1 MINKTKT
8 KILTLSV
15 ASIVGLAAITV
26 LASNANS
33 ALDFQGEVKQ
43 NAHLELNELKLIEN
57 PTKPGVTSKTD
68 VTWKMDDNELVA
80 TKEVKGTT
88 NRVEGQWTLSIWGQ
102 ENSITESESF
112 ILWGKNNT
120 LNAKTSIIGASN
132 NIKGEEGEGDAVLGS
147 SDVTFTWSNNI
158 VQSANGTNIKGS
170 GNIVLSTNQ
179 VNITTNN
186 TMAIGN
192 KAIVSGQGS
201 FVFNGT
207 TESLKSTEEFTT
219 LISGNNGMIINTNKR
234 NTPNVGLTVNWGIKV
249 GQTPNLD
256 KPWSLI
262 TQDNCLQLKSTEK
275 GAISLKCRGIE
286 RDVEEALKTP
296 KCWRNAANY
305 HYTDS
310 RWKGAENSDFCAQG
324 TFEGDKSFRSEEQRK
339 TPTGIWSYADR
350 GFTYDFTI
358 CFRDKDPLC
367 APKNLSKTW
376 RCKTPEGN
384 AVVCEANLQIKPMQC
399 GANQHLED
407 EGQTNG
413 TTPQGRKCLPNQKT
427 VPCDD
432 KGINKANGSF
442 TNENVSVTRD
452 ANNRTYTTPSK
463 CTLKCNEGFKLNEA
477 KTACMSS
484 TKQVSCDKTWT
495 LPSNATWKDATVTA
509 TRNSQKNSWD
519 TPKCDFECKTGYYYD
534 NNDGEPKCLKIP
546 FSCEPWDNV
555 TNATLVST
563 QEGIV
568 GRDNKRN
575 TLIWNWENPT
585 TTCQYKCKT
594 GYNLVVENWVKSC
607 KEPKN
612 GVCSSFK
619 NTCSIGS
626 VTEGT
631 QKETDTHYTWE
642 CKWRYWGTPK
652 QCTLSKS
659 PQCTGNIPANASIS
673 QEQKTWFKG
682 NKSITLVTSI
692 DSNKKCQAVCN
703 TGYKPNSEKTA
714 CTRIVPP
721 ACGKIVGACLPGKS
735 SNIQTSGG
743 EATWKCLGDW
753 ESTLSTT
760 CRASCEVGKYREK
773 DSKNWR
779 HCVEKKLPSFQCK
792 SRCIPDSDPI
802 QKCDYRIISESDR
815 SSTQLQDITKKISNE
830 IKNEAYHCPRFDDD
844 FGKCSGLF
852 YMYRD
857 YRDWRSKD
865 KRFPSLWD
873 FTTTLSPNILESPFR
888 SSSVF
893 VDRFNPKTFAF
904 REGNKF
910 VMNNISLQM
919 EFTTKDINELANGGT
934 IYHTNGWYPG
944 YRISNVW
951 GDFYPVAACIYGAR
965 KQYNQDA
972 QKCLL
977 KDTKSCKSDNNC
989 YRYRKNPPVYF
1000 WANRQANGT
1009 LDKTCR
1015 LYTSESAKDLKGT
1028 PIVDDKFCS
1037 DNRISC
1043 SAADDECHKKLQDMP
1058 LYQCVDGEWRVVD
1071 DKECITN
1078 KLPYME
1084 KILPLV
1090 GEYRHLDDYDSN
1102 QLAEIEDRFITDLC
1116 NVRREDDNKRES
1128 CYYNMKV
1135 KRRSEDLPDVSDYP
1149 GHLEIMEAV
1158 KAMNNYYQG
1167 LSSRCKE

>member
-15 ASIVGLAAITV
+15 ASVVGLAAITV
-26 LASNANS
+26 LASNANN
-33 ALDFQGEVKQ
+33 ALDFQGGVKQ

-57 PTKPGVTSKTD
+57 PTKPGVTSQTD

-80 TKEVKGTT
+80 TKEAKGTT

-102 ENSITESESF
+102 SNSISESESF

-132 NIKGEEGEGDAVLGS
+132 SIKGEEGAGDTVLGS

-207 TESLKSTEEFTT
+207 TESLKSTQEFTT

-249 GQTPNLD
+249 GQITNLD
-256 KPWSLI
+256 QQWSLI

-324 TFEGDKSFRSEEQRK
+324 TFEGDKSFRSEKQRT
-339 TPTGIWSYADR
+339 TPTGIWSYADK

-413 TTPQGRKCLPNQKT
+413 TTAQGRKCLPNQKN
-427 VPCDD
+427 VSCDD

-495 LPSNATWKDATVTA
+495 LPSNATWKDAIVTA

-594 GYNLVVENWVKSC
+594 GYNLVVENWIKSC

-612 GVCSSFK
+612 GGCSSFK
-619 NTCSIGS
+619 YRCSIGS
-626 VTEGT
+626 VTQGT

-743 EATWKCLGDW
+743 EAT
-753 ESTLSTT
+753 
-760 CRASCEVGKYREK
+760 
-773 DSKNWR
+773 
-779 HCVEKKLPSFQCK
+779 
-792 SRCIPDSDPI
+792 
-802 QKCDYRIISESDR
+802 
-815 SSTQLQDITKKISNE
+815 
-830 IKNEAYHCPRFDDD
+830 
-844 FGKCSGLF
+844 
-852 YMYRD
+852 
-857 YRDWRSKD
+857 
-865 KRFPSLWD
+865 
-873 FTTTLSPNILESPFR
+873 
-888 SSSVF
+888 
-893 VDRFNPKTFAF
+893 
-904 REGNKF
+904 
-910 VMNNISLQM
+910 
-919 EFTTKDINELANGGT
+919 
-934 IYHTNGWYPG
+934 
-944 YRISNVW
+944 
-951 GDFYPVAACIYGAR
+951 
-965 KQYNQDA
+965 
-972 QKCLL
+972 
-977 KDTKSCKSDNNC
+977 
-989 YRYRKNPPVYF
+989 
-1000 WANRQANGT
+1000 
-1009 LDKTCR
+1009 
-1015 LYTSESAKDLKGT
+1015 
-1028 PIVDDKFCS
+1028 
-1037 DNRISC
+1037 
-1043 SAADDECHKKLQDMP
+1043 
-1058 LYQCVDGEWRVVD
+1058 
-1071 DKECITN
+1071 
-1078 KLPYME
+1078 
-1084 KILPLV
+1084 
-1090 GEYRHLDDYDSN
+1090 
-1102 QLAEIEDRFITDLC
+1102 
-1116 NVRREDDNKRES
+1116 
-1128 CYYNMKV
+1128 
-1135 KRRSEDLPDVSDYP
+1135 
-1149 GHLEIMEAV
+1149 
-1158 KAMNNYYQG
+1158 
-1167 LSSRCKE
+1167 

>member
-132 NIKGEEGEGDAVLGS
+132 SIKGEEGEGDTVLGS

-207 TESLKSTEEFTT
+207 TESLDSTQEFTT

-234 NTPNVGLTVNWGIKV
+234 NTQNVGVTVNWGIKV

-296 KCWRNAANY
+296 KCWRNADKY

-310 RWKGAENSDFCAQG
+310 RWKGAENTDFCAQG
-324 TFEGDKSFRSEEQRK
+324 NFEGDKSFRSEEQRK

-376 RCKTPEGN
+376 RCKTDQGN
-384 AVVCEANLQIKPMQC
+384 AVVCEANLQIKKMEC
-399 GANQHLED
+399 AANQHLED

-413 TTPQGRKCLPNQKT
+413 PTPQGRKCLPNQKT

-452 ANNRTYTTPSK
+452 ANNRTYTAPSK
-463 CTLKCNEGFKLNEA
+463 CTLKCNEGFKLNET
-477 KTACMSS
+477 KIACMSS

-659 PQCTGNIPANASIS
+659 PQCTGKIPANASIS

-692 DSNKKCQAVCN
+692 DPNQKCQAVCN
-703 TGYKPNSEKTA
+703 
-714 CTRIVPP
+714 
-721 ACGKIVGACLPGKS
+721 
-735 SNIQTSGG
+735 SGF
-743 EATWKCLGDW
+743 ELK
-753 ESTLSTT
+753 
-760 CRASCEVGKYREK
+760 V
-773 DSKNWR
+773 NWNDR
-779 HCVEKKLPSFQCK
+779 YCAEKKTKTYQCTGDVPK
-792 SRCIPDSDPI
+792 F
-802 QKCDYRIISESDR
+802 
-815 SSTQLQDITKKISNE
+815 SSLILN
-830 IKNEAYHCPRFDDD
+830 DD
-844 FGKCSGLF
+844 
-852 YMYRD
+852 
-857 YRDWRSKD
+857 
-865 KRFPSLWD
+865 
-873 FTTTLSPNILESPFR
+873 
-888 SSSVF
+888 
-893 VDRFNPKTFAF
+893 
-904 REGNKF
+904 
-910 VMNNISLQM
+910 
-919 EFTTKDINELANGGT
+919 
-934 IYHTNGWYPG
+934 
-944 YRISNVW
+944 
-951 GDFYPVAACIYGAR
+951 
-965 KQYNQDA
+965 
-972 QKCLL
+972 
-977 KDTKSCKSDNNC
+977 
-989 YRYRKNPPVYF
+989 
-1000 WANRQANGT
+1000 
-1009 LDKTCR
+1009 
-1015 LYTSESAKDLKGT
+1015 KDLKWDTRISLVERGWNT
-1028 PIVDDKFCS
+1028 ASKCEYQCNIWYFKVWNRCEKTCYATMARDGVSEKHYRNYKPFEYYVPHSFIAWNGYNPYALAAIKSDFFKILDLGNFPTENIGSSLYYKVPNRLKYANATKFTSLNRDSNENTALFIKDTTCSTEGCDYLYVRPRDDVIEKGVTDLSSLYSEGHYTYVSVEEAKNGFFTSPWWNHRDRSGNLWSALCFFDQSVSSGGSCTSSVGYTWWPHALHAPYYCS
-1037 DNRISC
+1037 DVYPKEEYGKCWGTVAHDGETPC
-1043 SAADDECHKKLQDMP
+1043 SAMTTKKKCDENKKRGNSMFYCQ
-1058 LYQCVDGEWRVVD
+1058 WK
-1071 DKECITN
+1071 DK
-1078 KLPYME
+1078 
-1084 KILPLV
+1084 
-1090 GEYRHLDDYDSN
+1090 
-1102 QLAEIEDRFITDLC
+1102 
-1116 NVRREDDNKRES
+1116 
-1128 CYYNMKV
+1128 
-1135 KRRSEDLPDVSDYP
+1135 
-1149 GHLEIMEAV
+1149 
-1158 KAMNNYYQG
+1158 
-1167 LSSRCKE
+1167 

>member
-26 LASNANS
+26 LASNATNNV
-33 ALDFQGEVKQ
+33 LDFQGEVKQ

-57 PTKPGVTSKTD
+57 PTKPGVTSQTD

-80 TKEVKGTT
+80 TKEAKGTT
-88 NRVEGQWTLSIWGQ
+88 NTVKGQWTLSIWGQ
-102 ENSITESESF
+102 SNSISESESF
-112 ILWGKNNT
+112 ILWGKSNT

-132 NIKGEEGEGDAVLGS
+132 NIKGEEGEGDTVLGS

-207 TESLKSTEEFTT
+207 TESLKATQEFTT

-249 GQTPNLD
+249 GQITNLD
-256 KPWSLI
+256 QQWSLI

-275 GAISLKCRGIE
+275 GAISLKCRDIE
-286 RDVEEALKTP
+286 SDGGQVLETP

-324 TFEGDKSFRSEEQRK
+324 TFEGDKSFRSEEQRT
-339 TPTGIWSYADR
+339 TPTGIWSYADK

-413 TTPQGRKCLPNQKT
+413 TTAQGRKCLPNQKT

-546 FSCEPWDNV
+546 FSCEPWDDV

-575 TLIWNWENPT
+575 TLIWTWEKPT

-659 PQCTGNIPANASIS
+659 PQCTGKIPANASIS

-692 DSNKKCQAVCN
+692 DPNQKCQAVCN
-703 TGYKPNSEKTA
+703 TGYNPNSEKTA
-714 CTRIVPP
+714 CTRVVPP
-721 ACGKIVGACLPGKS
+721 ACGTIVGACLPGKS

-773 DSKNWR
+773 DSKTWR

-792 SRCIPDSDPI
+792 SRCIPVRDPI

-815 SSTQLQDITKKISNE
+815 SSTQLQDITKKISNK
-830 IKNEAYHCPRFDDD
+830 IKNDAYHCPRFDDD

-865 KRFPSLWD
+865 ERFPSLWD
-873 FTTTLSPNILESPFR
+873 FTTTLSPSLLRSPFR

-893 VDRFNPKTFAF
+893 VGRFNPKTFAF
-904 REGNKF
+904 REGNNF
-910 VMNNISLQM
+910 VMNDISLKM
-919 EFTTKDINELANGGT
+919 EFTTNDTNRLAEGGT

-944 YRISNVW
+944 YEISNVW
-951 GDFYPVAACIYGAR
+951 TDFYPVAACIYGAR

-977 KDTKSCKSDNNC
+977 KDENSCKSDNNC

-1000 WANRQANGT
+1000 WADRQANGT

-1015 LYTSESAKDLKGT
+1015 LYTSESVKDLKGT

-1037 DNRISC
+1037 DNSISC
-1043 SAADDECHKKLQDMP
+1043 SAADSECHEELHNMP
-1058 LYQCVDGEWRVVD
+1058 LYQCVDSEWRIVD

-1090 GEYRHLDDYDSN
+1090 VEDGHLDDYDSN
-1102 QLAEIEDRFITDLC
+1102 QLAEIEDRFITRLC
-1116 NVRREDDNKRES
+1116 DERWEEYKRKS

-1135 KRRSEDLPDVSDYP
+1135 KRRSEDLPDVWSHPYYW
-1149 GHLEIMEAV
+1149 ETMEAV

-1167 LSSRCKE
+1167 LSSSCKK

>member
-26 LASNANS
+26 LASNANN
-33 ALDFQGEVKQ
+33 ALVNNPLEFQGEVKQ

-57 PTKPGVTSKTD
+57 PTKPGVTSQTD

-207 TESLKSTEEFTT
+207 TESLKSTQEFTT

-249 GQTPNLD
+249 GQITNLD

-275 GAISLKCRGIE
+275 GAISLKCRDIE
-286 RDVEEALKTP
+286 RNGGQVLETP

-324 TFEGDKSFRSEEQRK
+324 TFEGDKSFRSEEQRT
-339 TPTGIWSYADR
+339 TPTGIWSYADK

-413 TTPQGRKCLPNQKT
+413 TTAQGRKCLPNQKT

-612 GVCSSFK
+612 GGCASSK
-619 NTCSIGS
+619 YTCSIGS
-626 VTEGT
+626 VTQGT

-659 PQCTGNIPANASIS
+659 PQCTGKIPANASIS
-673 QEQKTWFKG
+673 QEQKTWFNG
-682 NKSITLVTSI
+682 NKTITLVKTI
-692 DSNKKCQAVCN
+692 DPNKKCQAVCN
-703 TGYKPNSEKTA
+703 PEFELKNSNCVKKEAQCKVWQYKDGNTCKDKTLKITLQNSTKSAPFPQEVCTLSEENVIHLNVWAQEKRLSA
-714 CTRIVPP
+714 CT
-721 ACGKIVGACLPGKS
+721 
-735 SNIQTSGG
+735 
-743 EATWKCLGDW
+743 TWSFIFTGDISW
-753 ESTLSTT
+753 YDFQWK
-760 CRASCEVGKYREK
+760 V
-773 DSKNWR
+773 
-779 HCVEKKLPSFQCK
+779 KKT
-792 SRCIPDSDPI
+792 D
-802 QKCDYRIISESDR
+802 
-815 SSTQLQDITKKISNE
+815 KISTRG
-830 IKNEAYHCPRFDDD
+830 IRFWMKWGPYEYATSADEY
-844 FGKCSGLF
+844 GLQIGLNLQGGQ
-852 YMYRD
+852 
-857 YRDWRSKD
+857 
-865 KRFPSLWD
+865 SLPD
-873 FTTTLSPNILESPFR
+873 FTTGEVVIENTNIPVGKSKYPGKDERFNETEIKRGEQKQDIETLESLRKKYKVIPNDISKIECRFVLNENAGFDVTKDKVELKEQLPYYHNSINAISLVAPLNSQNCEIHFNKFDKNQR
-888 SSSVF
+888 SSNLMLWIGS
-893 VDRFNPKTFAF
+893 
-904 REGNKF
+904 NKGEKCSKWPVTCHPTIGYIGPQF
-910 VMNNISLQM
+910 
-919 EFTTKDINELANGGT
+919 KDAERNTAPLFDVQI
-934 IYHTNGWYPG
+934 
-944 YRISNVW
+944 
-951 GDFYPVAACIYGAR
+951 
-965 KQYNQDA
+965 
-972 QKCLL
+972 
-977 KDTKSCKSDNNC
+977 
-989 YRYRKNPPVYF
+989 
-1000 WANRQANGT
+1000 
-1009 LDKTCR
+1009 R
-1015 LYTSESAKDLKGT
+1015 LYDMEWEVVKY
-1028 PIVDDKFCS
+1028 DK
-1037 DNRISC
+1037 
-1043 SAADDECHKKLQDMP
+1043 K
-1058 LYQCVDGEWRVVD
+1058 
-1071 DKECITN
+1071 
-1078 KLPYME
+1078 
-1084 KILPLV
+1084 
-1090 GEYRHLDDYDSN
+1090 
-1102 QLAEIEDRFITDLC
+1102 
-1116 NVRREDDNKRES
+1116 
-1128 CYYNMKV
+1128 
-1135 KRRSEDLPDVSDYP
+1135 
-1149 GHLEIMEAV
+1149 
-1158 KAMNNYYQG
+1158 
-1167 LSSRCKE
+1167 

>member
-15 ASIVGLAAITV
+15 VSVVGLAAITV
-26 LASNANS
+26 LASNANN
-33 ALDFQGEVKQ
+33 ALVNNPLEFQGEVKQ
-43 NAHLELNELKLIEN
+43 NTHLELKELKLIEN
-57 PTKPGVTSKTD
+57 PTKPGVTSQTD
-68 VTWKMDDNELVA
+68 VIWKMDDNELVA
-80 TKEVKGTT
+80 TKEAKGTT
-88 NRVEGQWTLSIWGQ
+88 NTVKGQWTLSIWGQ

-112 ILWGKNNT
+112 ILWGKSNT

-132 NIKGEEGEGDAVLGS
+132 SIKGEEGEGDTVLGS

-207 TESLKSTEEFTT
+207 TESLKSTQEFTT

-249 GQTPNLD
+249 GQITNLD

-275 GAISLKCRGIE
+275 GAISLKCRDIE
-286 RDVEEALKTP
+286 SDGGQVLKTP

-310 RWKGAENSDFCAQG
+310 EWIGTANSDFCAQG

-376 RCKTPEGN
+376 RCKTDQGN
-384 AVVCEANLQIKPMQC
+384 AVVCEANLQIKKMEC
-399 GANQHLED
+399 AANQHLED

-427 VPCDD
+427 VSCDD
-432 KGINKANGSF
+432 KGINEANGSF
-442 TNENVSVTRD
+442 TNEKVSVKRD
-452 ANNRTYTTPSK
+452 AKTRTYETPSK

-484 TKQVSCDKTWT
+484 TKQVSCDEISR

-642 CKWRYWGTPK
+642 CKWRYWGAPK

-659 PQCTGNIPANASIS
+659 PQCTGKIPANASIS

-682 NKSITLVTSI
+682 NKSITLVKTI
-692 DSNKKCQAVCN
+692 KPNQKCQAVCN
-703 TGYKPNSEKTA
+703 PGYELKNSNCVRKEAQCKVWQYKDGNTCKDKTLKITLKNTKISVPFPQEVCTQSEENFIHLNVWVQEKRLSA
-714 CTRIVPP
+714 CTTWSFIFTGDISSYDFQWKVKKTDKIGTRRITFWMNWGPYED
-721 ACGKIVGACLPGKS
+721 A
-735 SNIQTSGG
+735 TSVDVNGFWMGLNLQGG
-743 EATWKCLGDW
+743 QSWT
-753 ESTLSTT
+753 
-760 CRASCEVGKYREK
+760 
-773 DSKNWR
+773 
-779 HCVEKKLPSFQCK
+779 
-792 SRCIPDSDPI
+792 
-802 QKCDYRIISESDR
+802 
-815 SSTQLQDITKKISNE
+815 
-830 IKNEAYHCPRFDDD
+830 
-844 FGKCSGLF
+844 
-852 YMYRD
+852 
-857 YRDWRSKD
+857 
-865 KRFPSLWD
+865 D
-873 FTTTLSPNILESPFR
+873 FTTGEVVIENTNMPIPPTTAPKDE
-888 SSSVF
+888 
-893 VDRFNPKTFAF
+893 RFNIDLNEWWYRKPETETLEKI
-904 REGNKF
+904 REKYKK
-910 VMNNISLQM
+910 IPQ
-919 EFTTKDINELANGGT
+919 DINH
-934 IYHTNGWYPG
+934 I
-944 YRISNVW
+944 
-951 GDFYPVAACIYGAR
+951 
-965 KQYNQDA
+965 
-972 QKCLL
+972 KCRLTDH
-977 KDTKSCKSDNNC
+977 KDVGFDNNPWWTEIWDSDNSRSIKRDLMSSFHDGYLNKKLEKTLIRWSSLSFGS
-989 YRYRKNPPVYF
+989 YDWN
-1000 WANRQANGT
+1000 WANRRSVSYEDHE
-1009 LDKTCR
+1009 LWESDFYVWYVEVKDKEVILHRWPVICDPKIWYIGPK
-1015 LYTSESAKDLKGT
+1015 LGE
-1028 PIVDDKFCS
+1028 DKFHLNPNFDFS
-1037 DNRISC
+1037 IRLGTKEGTVTYD
-1043 SAADDECHKKLQDMP
+1043 KK
-1058 LYQCVDGEWRVVD
+1058 
-1071 DKECITN
+1071 
-1078 KLPYME
+1078 
-1084 KILPLV
+1084 
-1090 GEYRHLDDYDSN
+1090 
-1102 QLAEIEDRFITDLC
+1102 
-1116 NVRREDDNKRES
+1116 
-1128 CYYNMKV
+1128 
-1135 KRRSEDLPDVSDYP
+1135 
-1149 GHLEIMEAV
+1149 
-1158 KAMNNYYQG
+1158 
-1167 LSSRCKE
+1167 

>member
-15 ASIVGLAAITV
+15 ASVVGLAAITV
-26 LASNANS
+26 LASNANN
-33 ALDFQGEVKQ
+33 ALDFQGGVKQ

-80 TKEVKGTT
+80 TKEAKGTT

-102 ENSITESESF
+102 SNSISESESF

-132 NIKGEEGEGDAVLGS
+132 SIKGEEGEGDTVLGS

-186 TMAIGN
+186 TMVIGN

-207 TESLKSTEEFTT
+207 TESLKSTQEFTT

-296 KCWRNAANY
+296 KCWRNADKY

-324 TFEGDKSFRSEEQRK
+324 TFEGDKSFRSEEQRT
-339 TPTGIWSYADR
+339 TPTGIWSYADK

-376 RCKTPEGN
+376 RCKTDQGN

-413 TTPQGRKCLPNQKT
+413 TTTQGRKCLPNQKN

-519 TPKCDFECKTGYYYD
+519 TPKCDFECKGWYKKSGKSCVAAETPRCITPTTWNVNGIELIPGTDSGLTEVMTWVIVEHEISWKKCQYRCKKGYYFDQYD
-534 NNDGEPKCLKIP
+534 GGCLKSH
-546 FSCEPWDNV
+546 FSCTDGDDV
-555 TNATLVST
+555 TNATLVWS
-563 QEGIV
+563 GNNGLV
-568 GRDNKRN
+568 GVDNQTK
-575 TLIWNWENPT
+575 TLIWTWENPT
-585 TTCQYKCKT
+585 KTCQYKCKT
-594 GYNLVVENWVKSC
+594 GYERKKYSNAQRYYCAKTCPSWQHLYGNNCVSDTQSKSC
-607 KEPKN
+607 VRTWTLPSNATWKGATVTATRNSQKNSWDIPKCDFKCN
-612 GVCSSFK
+612 RWYNKSSDGK
-619 NTCSIGS
+619 SCVVAETPRCTGTIPNATLGS
-626 VTEGT
+626 GQDLWLTGT
-631 QKETDTHYTWE
+631 Q
-642 CKWRYWGTPK
+642 
-652 QCTLSKS
+652 Q
-659 PQCTGNIPANASIS
+659 
-673 QEQKTWFKG
+673 
-682 NKSITLVTSI
+682 ITLVKTI
-692 DSNKKCQAVCN
+692 DPNKKCQAVCN
-703 TGYKPNSEKTA
+703 TGYELKKEWHNIYCAKSNSD
-714 CTRIVPP
+714 
-721 ACGKIVGACLPGKS
+721 
-735 SNIQTSGG
+735 N
-743 EATWKCLGDW
+743 KCKNY
-753 ESTLSTT
+753 EYYNPTT
-760 CRASCEVGKYREK
+760 KKCE
-773 DSKNWR
+773 
-779 HCVEKKLPSFQCK
+779 
-792 SRCIPDSDPI
+792 SRCIGTYEVEDLRAD
-802 QKCDYRIISESDR
+802 CRY
-815 SSTQLQDITKKISNE
+815 
-830 IKNEAYHCPRFDDD
+830 
-844 FGKCSGLF
+844 
-852 YMYRD
+852 
-857 YRDWRSKD
+857 
-865 KRFPSLWD
+865 KR
-873 FTTTLSPNILESPFR
+873 
-888 SSSVF
+888 
-893 VDRFNPKTFAF
+893 
-904 REGNKF
+904 
-910 VMNNISLQM
+910 
-919 EFTTKDINELANGGT
+919 
-934 IYHTNGWYPG
+934 
-944 YRISNVW
+944 NVW
-951 GDFYPVAACIYGAR
+951 KCRRLWHAAIWIGGDDMWAARGERGPWQENVTEEFCETSYGSSHV
-965 KQYNQDA
+965 KIWYEFQSYGG
-972 QKCLL
+972 
-977 KDTKSCKSDNNC
+977 
-989 YRYRKNPPVYF
+989 
-1000 WANRQANGT
+1000 RQ
-1009 LDKTCR
+1009 C
-1015 LYTSESAKDLKGT
+1015 
-1028 PIVDDKFCS
+1028 
-1037 DNRISC
+1037 
-1043 SAADDECHKKLQDMP
+1043 
-1058 LYQCVDGEWRVVD
+1058 
-1071 DKECITN
+1071 
-1078 KLPYME
+1078 
-1084 KILPLV
+1084 
-1090 GEYRHLDDYDSN
+1090 
-1102 QLAEIEDRFITDLC
+1102 
-1116 NVRREDDNKRES
+1116 NKRECEKWSPLCEWDSRPYNKKCSDSFNESDPRYFAGTCERIDPS
-1128 CYYNMKV
+1128 CSWK
-1135 KRRSEDLPDVSDYP
+1135 SD
-1149 GHLEIMEAV
+1149 
-1158 KAMNNYYQG
+1158 
-1167 LSSRCKE
+1167 

>member
-26 LASNANS
+26 LASNANN
-33 ALDFQGEVKQ
+33 ALELQGEVKQ
-43 NAHLELNELKLIEN
+43 NAHLELKELKLIEN
-57 PTKPGVTSKTD
+57 PTKPGVTSQTD

-80 TKEVKGTT
+80 TKEAKGTT
-88 NRVEGQWTLSIWGQ
+88 NTVKGQWTLSIWGQ
-102 ENSITESESF
+102 SNSISESESF
-112 ILWGKNNT
+112 ILWGTKNA
-120 LNAKTSIIGASN
+120 LGAKTSIIGASN
-132 NIKGEEGEGDAVLGS
+132 RVKITEWEGNVVLSSSNWTVKGMGNIILS
-147 SDVTFTWSNNI
+147 SNPYSLNRVN
-158 VQSANGTNIKGS
+158 GS
-170 GNIVLSTNQ
+170 GNIALSVEWSRIIANGS
-179 VNITTNN
+179 
-186 TMAIGN
+186 MAIGKN
-192 KAIVSGQGS
+192 IQIENEWT
-201 FVFNGT
+201 FIFNAK
-207 TESLKSTEEFTT
+207 EASAPFKSKNDYTT
-219 LISGNNGMIINTNKR
+219 LIFANNGMIINTNKR
-234 NTPNVGLTVNWGIKV
+234 NTQNVGVTVNWGIKV

-296 KCWRNAANY
+296 KCWRNADKY

-324 TFEGDKSFRSEEQRK
+324 TFEGDKSFRSEEQRT

-399 GANQHLED
+399 AANQHLED

-413 TTPQGRKCLPNQKT
+413 PTPQGRKCLPNQKT

-452 ANNRTYTTPSK
+452 ANNRTYTAPSK
-463 CTLKCNEGFKLNEA
+463 CTLKCNEGFKLNET
-477 KTACMSS
+477 KIACMSS

-612 GVCSSFK
+612 GGCASSK
-619 NTCSIGS
+619 YTCSIGS
-626 VTEGT
+626 VTQGT

-659 PQCTGNIPANASIS
+659 PQCTGKIPANASIS
-673 QEQKTWFKG
+673 QEQKTWFNG
-682 NKSITLVTSI
+682 NKTITLVKTI
-692 DSNKKCQAVCN
+692 DPNKKCQAVCN
-703 TGYKPNSEKTA
+703 PEFELKNSNCVKKEAQCKVWQYKDGNTCKDKTLKITLQNSTKSAPFPQEVCTLSEENVIHLNVWAQEKRLSA
-714 CTRIVPP
+714 CT
-721 ACGKIVGACLPGKS
+721 
-735 SNIQTSGG
+735 
-743 EATWKCLGDW
+743 TWSFIFTGDISW
-753 ESTLSTT
+753 YDFQWK
-760 CRASCEVGKYREK
+760 V
-773 DSKNWR
+773 
-779 HCVEKKLPSFQCK
+779 KKT
-792 SRCIPDSDPI
+792 D
-802 QKCDYRIISESDR
+802 
-815 SSTQLQDITKKISNE
+815 KISTRG
-830 IKNEAYHCPRFDDD
+830 IRFWMKWGPYEYATSADEY
-844 FGKCSGLF
+844 GLQIGLNLQGGQ
-852 YMYRD
+852 
-857 YRDWRSKD
+857 
-865 KRFPSLWD
+865 SLPD
-873 FTTTLSPNILESPFR
+873 FTTGEVVIENTNIPITTTAPKDE
-888 SSSVF
+888 
-893 VDRFNPKTFAF
+893 RFNIDLNEWWYRKPETETLEKI
-904 REGNKF
+904 REKYKK
-910 VMNNISLQM
+910 IPQ
-919 EFTTKDINELANGGT
+919 DINHINCSL
-934 IYHTNGWYPG
+934 TNHKDVGFYNSPTWTKIFDSNNSRNIKEDLMRSFHDG
-944 YRISNVW
+944 YLNKKLEKTLIRWSSLHIGSYDWN
-951 GDFYPVAACIYGAR
+951 
-965 KQYNQDA
+965 
-972 QKCLL
+972 
-977 KDTKSCKSDNNC
+977 
-989 YRYRKNPPVYF
+989 
-1000 WANRQANGT
+1000 WANRRSLSYEDHELGESDFYVWYVEVK
-1009 LDKTCR
+1009 DKEVILHRWPVICDPKIWYIGPN
-1015 LYTSESAKDLKGT
+1015 LGG
-1028 PIVDDKFCS
+1028 DKFHLNPNFDFS
-1037 DNRISC
+1037 IRLGTKEGTVTYD
-1043 SAADDECHKKLQDMP
+1043 KK
-1058 LYQCVDGEWRVVD
+1058 
-1071 DKECITN
+1071 
-1078 KLPYME
+1078 
-1084 KILPLV
+1084 
-1090 GEYRHLDDYDSN
+1090 
-1102 QLAEIEDRFITDLC
+1102 
-1116 NVRREDDNKRES
+1116 
-1128 CYYNMKV
+1128 
-1135 KRRSEDLPDVSDYP
+1135 
-1149 GHLEIMEAV
+1149 
-1158 KAMNNYYQG
+1158 
-1167 LSSRCKE
+1167 

>member
-26 LASNANS
+26 LASNANN
-33 ALDFQGEVKQ
+33 ALVNNPLEFQGEVKQ

-57 PTKPGVTSKTD
+57 PTKPGVTSQTD

-207 TESLKSTEEFTT
+207 TESLKSTQEFTT

-249 GQTPNLD
+249 GQITNLD

-275 GAISLKCRGIE
+275 GAISLKCRDIE
-286 RDVEEALKTP
+286 RNGGQVLETP

-324 TFEGDKSFRSEEQRK
+324 TFEGDKSFRSEEQRT
-339 TPTGIWSYADR
+339 TPTGIWSYADK

-413 TTPQGRKCLPNQKT
+413 TTAQGRKCLPNQKT

-612 GVCSSFK
+612 GGCASSK
-619 NTCSIGS
+619 YTCSIGS
-626 VTEGT
+626 VTQGT

-659 PQCTGNIPANASIS
+659 PQCTGKIPANASIS
-673 QEQKTWFKG
+673 QEQKTWFNG
-682 NKSITLVTSI
+682 NKTITLVKTI
-692 DSNKKCQAVCN
+692 DPNKKCQAVCN
-703 TGYKPNSEKTA
+703 PEFELKNSNCVKKEAQCKVWQYKDGNTCKDKTLKITLQNSTKSAPFPQEVCTLSEENVIHLNVWAQEKRLSA
-714 CTRIVPP
+714 CT
-721 ACGKIVGACLPGKS
+721 
-735 SNIQTSGG
+735 
-743 EATWKCLGDW
+743 TWSFIFTGDISW
-753 ESTLSTT
+753 YDFQWK
-760 CRASCEVGKYREK
+760 V
-773 DSKNWR
+773 
-779 HCVEKKLPSFQCK
+779 KKT
-792 SRCIPDSDPI
+792 D
-802 QKCDYRIISESDR
+802 
-815 SSTQLQDITKKISNE
+815 KISTRG
-830 IKNEAYHCPRFDDD
+830 IRFWMKWGPYEYATSADEY
-844 FGKCSGLF
+844 GLQIGLNLQGGQ
-852 YMYRD
+852 
-857 YRDWRSKD
+857 
-865 KRFPSLWD
+865 SLPD
-873 FTTTLSPNILESPFR
+873 FTTGEVVIENTNIPVGKSKYPGKDERFNETEIKRGEQKQDIETLESLRKKYKVIPNDISKIECRFVLNENAGFDVTKDKVELKEQLPYYHNSINAISLVAPLNSQNCEIHFNKFDKNQR
-888 SSSVF
+888 SSNLMLWIGS
-893 VDRFNPKTFAF
+893 
-904 REGNKF
+904 NKGEKCSKWP
-910 VMNNISLQM
+910 V
-919 EFTTKDINELANGGT
+919 TCHPT
-934 IYHTNGWYPG
+934 IG
-944 YRISNVW
+944 YI
-951 GDFYPVAACIYGAR
+951 GPQFKGAER
-965 KQYNQDA
+965 NTAPLFDVQI
-972 QKCLL
+972 
-977 KDTKSCKSDNNC
+977 
-989 YRYRKNPPVYF
+989 
-1000 WANRQANGT
+1000 
-1009 LDKTCR
+1009 R
-1015 LYTSESAKDLKGT
+1015 LYDMEWEVVKY
-1028 PIVDDKFCS
+1028 DK
-1037 DNRISC
+1037 
-1043 SAADDECHKKLQDMP
+1043 K
-1058 LYQCVDGEWRVVD
+1058 
-1071 DKECITN
+1071 
-1078 KLPYME
+1078 
-1084 KILPLV
+1084 
-1090 GEYRHLDDYDSN
+1090 
-1102 QLAEIEDRFITDLC
+1102 
-1116 NVRREDDNKRES
+1116 
-1128 CYYNMKV
+1128 
-1135 KRRSEDLPDVSDYP
+1135 
-1149 GHLEIMEAV
+1149 
-1158 KAMNNYYQG
+1158 
-1167 LSSRCKE
+1167 

>member
-26 LASNANS
+26 LASNANN

-57 PTKPGVTSKTD
+57 PTKPGVTSQTD

-207 TESLKSTEEFTT
+207 TESLKSTQEFTT

-249 GQTPNLD
+249 GQITNLD
-256 KPWSLI
+256 QQWSLI

-324 TFEGDKSFRSEEQRK
+324 TFEGDKSFRSEEQRT
-339 TPTGIWSYADR
+339 TPTGIWSYADK

-413 TTPQGRKCLPNQKT
+413 TTAQGRKCLPNQKT

-612 GVCSSFK
+612 GGCASSK
-619 NTCSIGS
+619 YTCSIGS
-626 VTEGT
+626 VTQGT

-659 PQCTGNIPANASIS
+659 PQCTGKIPANASIS
-673 QEQKTWFKG
+673 QEQKTWFNG
-682 NKSITLVTSI
+682 NKTITLVKTI
-692 DSNKKCQAVCN
+692 DPNKKCQAVCN
-703 TGYKPNSEKTA
+703 PEFELKNSNCVKKEAQCKVWQYKDGNTCKDKTLKITLQNSTKSAPFPQEVCTLSEENVIHLNVWAQEKRLSA
-714 CTRIVPP
+714 CT
-721 ACGKIVGACLPGKS
+721 
-735 SNIQTSGG
+735 
-743 EATWKCLGDW
+743 TWSFIFTGDISW
-753 ESTLSTT
+753 YDFQWK
-760 CRASCEVGKYREK
+760 V
-773 DSKNWR
+773 
-779 HCVEKKLPSFQCK
+779 KKT
-792 SRCIPDSDPI
+792 D
-802 QKCDYRIISESDR
+802 
-815 SSTQLQDITKKISNE
+815 KISTRG
-830 IKNEAYHCPRFDDD
+830 IRFWMKWGPYEYATSADEY
-844 FGKCSGLF
+844 GLQIGLNLQGGQ
-852 YMYRD
+852 
-857 YRDWRSKD
+857 
-865 KRFPSLWD
+865 SLPD
-873 FTTTLSPNILESPFR
+873 FTTGEVVIENTNIPVGKSKYPGKDERFNETEIKRGEQKQDIETLESLRKKYKVIPNDISKIECRFVLNENAGFDVTKDKVELKEQLPYYHNSINAISLVAPLNSQNCEIHFNKFDKNQR
-888 SSSVF
+888 SSNLMLWIGS
-893 VDRFNPKTFAF
+893 
-904 REGNKF
+904 NKGEKCSKWP
-910 VMNNISLQM
+910 V
-919 EFTTKDINELANGGT
+919 TCHPT
-934 IYHTNGWYPG
+934 IG
-944 YRISNVW
+944 YI
-951 GDFYPVAACIYGAR
+951 GPQFKGAER
-965 KQYNQDA
+965 NTAPLFDVQI
-972 QKCLL
+972 
-977 KDTKSCKSDNNC
+977 
-989 YRYRKNPPVYF
+989 
-1000 WANRQANGT
+1000 
-1009 LDKTCR
+1009 R
-1015 LYTSESAKDLKGT
+1015 LYDMEWEVVKY
-1028 PIVDDKFCS
+1028 DK
-1037 DNRISC
+1037 
-1043 SAADDECHKKLQDMP
+1043 K
-1058 LYQCVDGEWRVVD
+1058 
-1071 DKECITN
+1071 
-1078 KLPYME
+1078 
-1084 KILPLV
+1084 
-1090 GEYRHLDDYDSN
+1090 
-1102 QLAEIEDRFITDLC
+1102 
-1116 NVRREDDNKRES
+1116 
-1128 CYYNMKV
+1128 
-1135 KRRSEDLPDVSDYP
+1135 
-1149 GHLEIMEAV
+1149 
-1158 KAMNNYYQG
+1158 
-1167 LSSRCKE
+1167 

>member
-57 PTKPGVTSKTD
+57 PTKPGVTSQTD

-80 TKEVKGTT
+80 TKEAKGTT
-88 NRVEGQWTLSIWGQ
+88 NTVKGQWTLSIWGQ
-102 ENSITESESF
+102 SNSISESESF
-112 ILWGKNNT
+112 ILWGTKNA
-120 LNAKTSIIGASN
+120 LGAKTSIIGASN
-132 NIKGEEGEGDAVLGS
+132 SIKGEEGEGDTVLGS

-186 TMAIGN
+186 TMVIGN

-207 TESLKSTEEFTT
+207 TESLNSTQEFTT

-249 GQTPNLD
+249 GQITNLD
-256 KPWSLI
+256 QQWSLI

-286 RDVEEALKTP
+286 SDGGQVLETP

-324 TFEGDKSFRSEEQRK
+324 TFEGDKSFRSEEQRT
-339 TPTGIWSYADR
+339 TPTGMWSYADK

-376 RCKTPEGN
+376 RCKTDQGN

-399 GANQHLED
+399 AANQHLED

-413 TTPQGRKCLPNQKT
+413 TTPQGRKCLPNQKN
-427 VPCDD
+427 VSCDN

-452 ANNRTYTTPSK
+452 ANNRTYTAPSK

-594 GYNLVVENWVKSC
+594 GYNLVVENWIKSC

-612 GVCSSFK
+612 GGCSSFK
-619 NTCSIGS
+619 YRCSIGS
-626 VTEGT
+626 VTQGT

-673 QEQKTWFKG
+673 QEQKTWFNG
-682 NKSITLVTSI
+682 NKTITLVKTI
-692 DSNKKCQAVCN
+692 NPNQKCQAVCN
-703 TGYKPNSEKTA
+703 PEFELKNSNCVRKEAQCKVWQYKDGNTCKDKTLKITLQNSTKSAPFPQEVCTLPDENFIHLNVWDQKKSLSA
-714 CTRIVPP
+714 CTIWSFIFT
-721 ACGKIVGACLPGKS
+721 GDIS
-735 SNIQTSGG
+735 WYDFQ
-743 EATWKCLGDW
+743 WKVKTD
-753 ESTLSTT
+753 
-760 CRASCEVGKYREK
+760 
-773 DSKNWR
+773 
-779 HCVEKKLPSFQCK
+779 
-792 SRCIPDSDPI
+792 
-802 QKCDYRIISESDR
+802 
-815 SSTQLQDITKKISNE
+815 KISTRRITFWMNWGPYE
-830 IKNEAYHCPRFDDD
+830 DATSADEY
-844 FGKCSGLF
+844 GL
-852 YMYRD
+852 RIGLNLQGGQS
-857 YRDWRSKD
+857 WT
-865 KRFPSLWD
+865 D
-873 FTTTLSPNILESPFR
+873 FTTGEVVIENTNIPITKTTPKDE
-888 SSSVF
+888 
-893 VDRFNPKTFAF
+893 RFNIDLNEWWYRKPETETLEKI
-904 REGNKF
+904 REKY
-910 VMNNISLQM
+910 IIPQ
-919 EFTTKDINELANGGT
+919 DINHIKCSL
-934 IYHTNGWYPG
+934 TNHKDVG
-944 YRISNVW
+944 
-951 GDFYPVAACIYGAR
+951 FYNSPTW
-965 KQYNQDA
+965 
-972 QKCLL
+972 
-977 KDTKSCKSDNNC
+977 TKI
-989 YRYRKNPPVYF
+989 F
-1000 WANRQANGT
+1000 
-1009 LDKTCR
+1009 
-1015 LYTSESAKDLKGT
+1015 
-1028 PIVDDKFCS
+1028 
-1037 DNRISC
+1037 
-1043 SAADDECHKKLQDMP
+1043 
-1058 LYQCVDGEWRVVD
+1058 
-1071 DKECITN
+1071 
-1078 KLPYME
+1078 
-1084 KILPLV
+1084 
-1090 GEYRHLDDYDSN
+1090 DSN
-1102 QLAEIEDRFITDLC
+1102 NSRDIKEELKRSFSNNYLNEKFEKTLIRWSSLYIWSYDR
-1116 NVRREDDNKRES
+1116 
-1128 CYYNMKV
+1128 YQG
-1135 KRRSEDLPDVSDYP
+1135 KRRSLSYEDHDWRESDFYVWYVEVKDEKVILHRWP
-1149 GHLEIMEAV
+1149 VTCDPKIWYIGPKLGEDKFHLNPNFDFSIRLGTKGGTV
-1158 KAMNNYYQG
+1158 TYDK
-1167 LSSRCKE
+1167 K

>member
-26 LASNANS
+26 LASNANN

-57 PTKPGVTSKTD
+57 PTKPGVTSQTD

-207 TESLKSTEEFTT
+207 TESLKSTQEFTT

-249 GQTPNLD
+249 GQITNLD
-256 KPWSLI
+256 QQWSLI

-324 TFEGDKSFRSEEQRK
+324 TFEGDKSFRSEEQRT
-339 TPTGIWSYADR
+339 TPTGIWSYADK

-413 TTPQGRKCLPNQKT
+413 TTAQGRKCLPNQKT

-642 CKWRYWGTPK
+642 C
-652 QCTLSKS
+652 TLSKS
-659 PQCTGNIPANASIS
+659 PQCTGKIPANASIS

-692 DSNKKCQAVCN
+692 DPNQKCQAVCN
-703 TGYKPNSEKTA
+703 
-714 CTRIVPP
+714 
-721 ACGKIVGACLPGKS
+721 
-735 SNIQTSGG
+735 SGF
-743 EATWKCLGDW
+743 ELK
-753 ESTLSTT
+753 
-760 CRASCEVGKYREK
+760 V
-773 DSKNWR
+773 NWNDR
-779 HCVEKKLPSFQCK
+779 YCAEKKTKTYQCTGDVPK
-792 SRCIPDSDPI
+792 F
-802 QKCDYRIISESDR
+802 
-815 SSTQLQDITKKISNE
+815 SSLILN
-830 IKNEAYHCPRFDDD
+830 DD
-844 FGKCSGLF
+844 
-852 YMYRD
+852 
-857 YRDWRSKD
+857 
-865 KRFPSLWD
+865 
-873 FTTTLSPNILESPFR
+873 
-888 SSSVF
+888 
-893 VDRFNPKTFAF
+893 
-904 REGNKF
+904 
-910 VMNNISLQM
+910 
-919 EFTTKDINELANGGT
+919 
-934 IYHTNGWYPG
+934 
-944 YRISNVW
+944 
-951 GDFYPVAACIYGAR
+951 
-965 KQYNQDA
+965 
-972 QKCLL
+972 
-977 KDTKSCKSDNNC
+977 
-989 YRYRKNPPVYF
+989 
-1000 WANRQANGT
+1000 
-1009 LDKTCR
+1009 
-1015 LYTSESAKDLKGT
+1015 KDLKWDTRISLVERGWNT
-1028 PIVDDKFCS
+1028 ASKCEYQCNIWYFKVWNRCEKTCYATMARDGVSEKHYRNYKPFEYYVPHSFIAWNGYNPYALAAIKSDFFKILDLGNFPTENIGSSLYYKVPNRLKYANATKFTSLNRDSNENTALFIKDTTCSTEGCDYLYVRPRDDVIEKGVTDLSSLYSEGHYTYVSVEEAKNGFFTSPWWNHRDRSGNLWSALCFFDQSVSSGGSCTSSVGYTWWPHALHAPYYCS
-1037 DNRISC
+1037 DVYPKEEYGKCWGTVAHDGETPC
-1043 SAADDECHKKLQDMP
+1043 SAMTTKKKCDENKKRGNSMFYCQ
-1058 LYQCVDGEWRVVD
+1058 WK
-1071 DKECITN
+1071 DK
-1078 KLPYME
+1078 
-1084 KILPLV
+1084 
-1090 GEYRHLDDYDSN
+1090 
-1102 QLAEIEDRFITDLC
+1102 
-1116 NVRREDDNKRES
+1116 
-1128 CYYNMKV
+1128 
-1135 KRRSEDLPDVSDYP
+1135 
-1149 GHLEIMEAV
+1149 
-1158 KAMNNYYQG
+1158 
-1167 LSSRCKE
+1167 

>member
-26 LASNANS
+26 LASNATNNV
-33 ALDFQGEVKQ
+33 LDFQGEVKQ

-57 PTKPGVTSKTD
+57 PTKPGVTSQTD

-80 TKEVKGTT
+80 TKEAKGTT
-88 NRVEGQWTLSIWGQ
+88 NTVKGQWTLSIWGQ
-102 ENSITESESF
+102 SNSITESESF
-112 ILWGKNNT
+112 ILWGTKNA
-120 LNAKTSIIGASN
+120 LGAKTSIIGASN
-132 NIKGEEGEGDAVLGS
+132 RVKITEWEENVVLSSSNWTVKG
-147 SDVTFTWSNNI
+147 T
-158 VQSANGTNIKGS
+158 
-170 GNIVLSTNQ
+170 GNIILSSNPYPLNR
-179 VNITTNN
+179 VNGSWNIALSVEWSRIKSNGS
-186 TMAIGN
+186 MAIGKN
-192 KAIVSGQGS
+192 IQIENEWT
-201 FVFNGT
+201 FVFNAKPGG
-207 TESLKSTEEFTT
+207 SAPFKSKNDYTT
-219 LISGNNGMIINTNKR
+219 LIFANNGMIINTNKR
-234 NTPNVGLTVNWGIKV
+234 NTQNVGVTVNWGIKV

-275 GAISLKCRGIE
+275 GAISLKCRGVE
-286 RDVEEALKTP
+286 TDRDQILQTP

-339 TPTGIWSYADR
+339 TPKGIWSYADR

-367 APKNLSKTW
+367 ASKNLSKTW
-376 RCKTPEGN
+376 RCKTQEGN
-384 AVVCEANLQIKPMQC
+384 AVVCKANLRIKPMQC

-413 TTPQGRKCLPNQKT
+413 TTAQGRKCLPNQKN

-607 KEPKN
+607 KKPEN
-612 GVCSSFK
+612 GVCISRK
-619 NTCSIGS
+619 YQCLRGS

-631 QKETDTHYTWE
+631 QKQTDTHYTWE

-673 QEQKTWFKG
+673 QEQKTWFNG
-682 NKSITLVTSI
+682 NKTITLVKTI
-692 DSNKKCQAVCN
+692 NPNQKCQAVCN
-703 TGYKPNSEKTA
+703 PEFELKNSNCVKKEAQCKVWQYKDGNMCKDKTL
-714 CTRIVPP
+714 
-721 ACGKIVGACLPGKS
+721 KITLKNNKISAPFPQEVC
-735 SNIQTSGG
+735 
-743 EATWKCLGDW
+743 
-753 ESTLSTT
+753 TLSDENFIHLNVW
-760 CRASCEVGKYREK
+760 AQ
-773 DSKNWR
+773 
-779 HCVEKKLPSFQCK
+779 EKKLSACTIWSF
-792 SRCIPDSDPI
+792 IFTGD
-802 QKCDYRIISESDR
+802 ISWYDFQWKVK
-815 SSTQLQDITKKISNE
+815 TDKISTRRITFWMNWGPYE
-830 IKNEAYHCPRFDDD
+830 DATSVDEY
-844 FGKCSGLF
+844 GL
-852 YMYRD
+852 RIGLNLQGGQS
-857 YRDWRSKD
+857 WT
-865 KRFPSLWD
+865 D
-873 FTTTLSPNILESPFR
+873 FTTGEVVIENTNIPVGKTKYSGKDERFNETEIKRGERKRDIETLESLRKKYKVIPNDISKIECR
-888 SSSVF
+888 
-893 VDRFNPKTFAF
+893 
-904 REGNKF
+904 F
-910 VMNNISLQM
+910 VMNENAGFDVTKDKVELKEQLPYYHNSINTISLVAPLNSQNCGIHFDKFDKNQRSSNLM
-919 EFTTKDINELANGGT
+919 LWIGSNKGEKCSKWPVTCHPTIGYIGPQFKDKEWN
-934 IYHTNGWYPG
+934 
-944 YRISNVW
+944 
-951 GDFYPVAACIYGAR
+951 
-965 KQYNQDA
+965 DA
-972 QKCLL
+972 SLFDVQI
-977 KDTKSCKSDNNC
+977 
-989 YRYRKNPPVYF
+989 
-1000 WANRQANGT
+1000 
-1009 LDKTCR
+1009 R
-1015 LYTSESAKDLKGT
+1015 LYDMEWEVVKY
-1028 PIVDDKFCS
+1028 DK
-1037 DNRISC
+1037 
-1043 SAADDECHKKLQDMP
+1043 K
-1058 LYQCVDGEWRVVD
+1058 
-1071 DKECITN
+1071 
-1078 KLPYME
+1078 
-1084 KILPLV
+1084 
-1090 GEYRHLDDYDSN
+1090 
-1102 QLAEIEDRFITDLC
+1102 
-1116 NVRREDDNKRES
+1116 
-1128 CYYNMKV
+1128 
-1135 KRRSEDLPDVSDYP
+1135 
-1149 GHLEIMEAV
+1149 
-1158 KAMNNYYQG
+1158 
-1167 LSSRCKE
+1167 

>member
-26 LASNANS
+26 LASNANN
-33 ALDFQGEVKQ
+33 ALVNNPLEFQGEVKQ
-43 NAHLELNELKLIEN
+43 NTHLELNELKLIEN
-57 PTKPGVTSKTD
+57 PTKPGVTSQTD

-80 TKEVKGTT
+80 TKEAKGTT
-88 NRVEGQWTLSIWGQ
+88 NTVKGQWTLSIWGQ

-112 ILWGKNNT
+112 ILWGKSNT

-132 NIKGEEGEGDAVLGS
+132 SIKGEEGEGDTVLGS

-207 TESLKSTEEFTT
+207 TESLKSTQEFTT

-296 KCWRNAANY
+296 KCWRNADKY

-324 TFEGDKSFRSEEQRK
+324 TFEGDKSFRSEEQRT

-413 TTPQGRKCLPNQKT
+413 TTAQGRKCLPNQKT

-563 QEGIV
+563 QEGIA

-612 GVCSSFK
+612 GGCASSK
-619 NTCSIGS
+619 YTCSIGS
-626 VTEGT
+626 VTQGT

-659 PQCTGNIPANASIS
+659 PQCTGKIPANASIS
-673 QEQKTWFKG
+673 QEQKTWFNG
-682 NKSITLVTSI
+682 NKTITLVKTI
-692 DSNKKCQAVCN
+692 DPNKKCQAVCN
-703 TGYKPNSEKTA
+703 PEFELKNSNCVKKEAQCKVWQYKDGNTCKDKTLKITLQNSTKSAPFPQEVCTLSEENVIHLNVWAQEKRLSA
-714 CTRIVPP
+714 CT
-721 ACGKIVGACLPGKS
+721 
-735 SNIQTSGG
+735 
-743 EATWKCLGDW
+743 TWSFIFTGDISW
-753 ESTLSTT
+753 YDFQWK
-760 CRASCEVGKYREK
+760 V
-773 DSKNWR
+773 
-779 HCVEKKLPSFQCK
+779 KKT
-792 SRCIPDSDPI
+792 D
-802 QKCDYRIISESDR
+802 
-815 SSTQLQDITKKISNE
+815 KISTRG
-830 IKNEAYHCPRFDDD
+830 IRFWMKWGPYEYATSADEY
-844 FGKCSGLF
+844 GLQIGLNLQGGQ
-852 YMYRD
+852 
-857 YRDWRSKD
+857 
-865 KRFPSLWD
+865 SLPD
-873 FTTTLSPNILESPFR
+873 FTTGEVVIENTNIPVGKSKYPGKDERFNETEIKRGEQKQDIETLESLRKKYKVIPNDISKIECRFVLNENAGFDVTKDKVELKEQLPYYHNSINAISLVAPLNSQNCEIHFNKFDKNQR
-888 SSSVF
+888 SSNLMLWIGS
-893 VDRFNPKTFAF
+893 
-904 REGNKF
+904 NKGEKCSKWP
-910 VMNNISLQM
+910 V
-919 EFTTKDINELANGGT
+919 TCHPT
-934 IYHTNGWYPG
+934 IG
-944 YRISNVW
+944 YI
-951 GDFYPVAACIYGAR
+951 GPQFKGAER
-965 KQYNQDA
+965 NTAPLFDVQI
-972 QKCLL
+972 
-977 KDTKSCKSDNNC
+977 
-989 YRYRKNPPVYF
+989 
-1000 WANRQANGT
+1000 
-1009 LDKTCR
+1009 R
-1015 LYTSESAKDLKGT
+1015 LYDMEWEVVKY
-1028 PIVDDKFCS
+1028 DK
-1037 DNRISC
+1037 
-1043 SAADDECHKKLQDMP
+1043 K
-1058 LYQCVDGEWRVVD
+1058 
-1071 DKECITN
+1071 
-1078 KLPYME
+1078 
-1084 KILPLV
+1084 
-1090 GEYRHLDDYDSN
+1090 
-1102 QLAEIEDRFITDLC
+1102 
-1116 NVRREDDNKRES
+1116 
-1128 CYYNMKV
+1128 
-1135 KRRSEDLPDVSDYP
+1135 
-1149 GHLEIMEAV
+1149 
-1158 KAMNNYYQG
+1158 
-1167 LSSRCKE
+1167 

>member
-15 ASIVGLAAITV
+15 ASVVGLAAITV
-26 LASNANS
+26 LASNANN
-33 ALDFQGEVKQ
+33 ALVNNPLEFQGEVKQ
-43 NAHLELNELKLIEN
+43 NTHLELNELKLIEN

-80 TKEVKGTT
+80 TKEAKGTT

-102 ENSITESESF
+102 SNSISESESF

-132 NIKGEEGEGDAVLGS
+132 SIKGEEGEGDTVLGS

-207 TESLKSTEEFTT
+207 TESLKSTQEFTT

-296 KCWRNAANY
+296 KCWRNADKY

-324 TFEGDKSFRSEEQRK
+324 TFEGDKSFRSEEQRT
-339 TPTGIWSYADR
+339 TPTGIWSYADK

-413 TTPQGRKCLPNQKT
+413 TTAQGRKCLPNQKT

-612 GVCSSFK
+612 GGCASSK
-619 NTCSIGS
+619 YTCSIGS
-626 VTEGT
+626 VTQGT

-659 PQCTGNIPANASIS
+659 PQCTGKIPANASIS
-673 QEQKTWFKG
+673 QEQKTWFNG
-682 NKSITLVTSI
+682 NKTITLVKTI
-692 DSNKKCQAVCN
+692 DPNKKCQAVCN
-703 TGYKPNSEKTA
+703 PEFELKNSNCVKKEEQCKVWQYKDGNTCKDKTLKITLQNSTKSAPFPQEVCTLSEENVIHLNVWAQEKRLSA
-714 CTRIVPP
+714 CT
-721 ACGKIVGACLPGKS
+721 
-735 SNIQTSGG
+735 
-743 EATWKCLGDW
+743 TWSFIFTGDISW
-753 ESTLSTT
+753 YDFQWK
-760 CRASCEVGKYREK
+760 V
-773 DSKNWR
+773 
-779 HCVEKKLPSFQCK
+779 KKT
-792 SRCIPDSDPI
+792 D
-802 QKCDYRIISESDR
+802 
-815 SSTQLQDITKKISNE
+815 KISTRG
-830 IKNEAYHCPRFDDD
+830 IRFWMKWGPYEYATSADEY
-844 FGKCSGLF
+844 GLQIGLNLQGGQ
-852 YMYRD
+852 
-857 YRDWRSKD
+857 
-865 KRFPSLWD
+865 SLPD
-873 FTTTLSPNILESPFR
+873 FTTGEVVIENTNIPVGKSKYPGKDERFNETEIKRGEQKQDIETLESLRKKYKVIPNDISKIECRFVLNENAGFDVTKDKVELKEQLPYYHNSINAISLVAPLNSQNCEIHFNKFDKNQR
-888 SSSVF
+888 SSNLMLWIGS
-893 VDRFNPKTFAF
+893 
-904 REGNKF
+904 NKGEKCSKWP
-910 VMNNISLQM
+910 V
-919 EFTTKDINELANGGT
+919 TCHPT
-934 IYHTNGWYPG
+934 IG
-944 YRISNVW
+944 YI
-951 GDFYPVAACIYGAR
+951 GPQFKGAER
-965 KQYNQDA
+965 NTAPLFDVQI
-972 QKCLL
+972 
-977 KDTKSCKSDNNC
+977 
-989 YRYRKNPPVYF
+989 
-1000 WANRQANGT
+1000 
-1009 LDKTCR
+1009 R
-1015 LYTSESAKDLKGT
+1015 LYDMEWEVVKY
-1028 PIVDDKFCS
+1028 DK
-1037 DNRISC
+1037 
-1043 SAADDECHKKLQDMP
+1043 K
-1058 LYQCVDGEWRVVD
+1058 
-1071 DKECITN
+1071 
-1078 KLPYME
+1078 
-1084 KILPLV
+1084 
-1090 GEYRHLDDYDSN
+1090 
-1102 QLAEIEDRFITDLC
+1102 
-1116 NVRREDDNKRES
+1116 
-1128 CYYNMKV
+1128 
-1135 KRRSEDLPDVSDYP
+1135 
-1149 GHLEIMEAV
+1149 
-1158 KAMNNYYQG
+1158 
-1167 LSSRCKE
+1167 

>member
-15 ASIVGLAAITV
+15 ISVVGLAAITV
-26 LASNANS
+26 LASNANN
-33 ALDFQGEVKQ
+33 ALVNNPLEFQGEVKQ
-43 NAHLELNELKLIEN
+43 NTHLELNELKLIEN
-57 PTKPGVTSKTD
+57 PTKPGVTSQTD

-80 TKEVKGTT
+80 TKEAKGTT
-88 NRVEGQWTLSIWGQ
+88 NTVKGQWTLSIWGQ

-112 ILWGKNNT
+112 ILWGKSNT

-132 NIKGEEGEGDAVLGS
+132 SIKGEEGEGDTVLGS

-207 TESLKSTEEFTT
+207 TESLKSTQEFTT

-296 KCWRNAANY
+296 KCWRNADKY

-310 RWKGAENSDFCAQG
+310 R
-324 TFEGDKSFRSEEQRK
+324 
-339 TPTGIWSYADR
+339 ADR

-413 TTPQGRKCLPNQKT
+413 TTAQGRKCLPNQKT

-463 CTLKCNEGFKLNEA
+463 CTLECNEGFKLNEA

-659 PQCTGNIPANASIS
+659 PQCTGKIPANASIS

-692 DSNKKCQAVCN
+692 DPNQKCQAVCN
-703 TGYKPNSEKTA
+703 
-714 CTRIVPP
+714 
-721 ACGKIVGACLPGKS
+721 
-735 SNIQTSGG
+735 SGF
-743 EATWKCLGDW
+743 ELK
-753 ESTLSTT
+753 
-760 CRASCEVGKYREK
+760 V
-773 DSKNWR
+773 NWNDR
-779 HCVEKKLPSFQCK
+779 YCAEKKTKTYQCTGDVPK
-792 SRCIPDSDPI
+792 F
-802 QKCDYRIISESDR
+802 
-815 SSTQLQDITKKISNE
+815 SSLILN
-830 IKNEAYHCPRFDDD
+830 DD
-844 FGKCSGLF
+844 
-852 YMYRD
+852 
-857 YRDWRSKD
+857 
-865 KRFPSLWD
+865 
-873 FTTTLSPNILESPFR
+873 
-888 SSSVF
+888 
-893 VDRFNPKTFAF
+893 
-904 REGNKF
+904 
-910 VMNNISLQM
+910 
-919 EFTTKDINELANGGT
+919 
-934 IYHTNGWYPG
+934 
-944 YRISNVW
+944 
-951 GDFYPVAACIYGAR
+951 
-965 KQYNQDA
+965 
-972 QKCLL
+972 
-977 KDTKSCKSDNNC
+977 
-989 YRYRKNPPVYF
+989 
-1000 WANRQANGT
+1000 
-1009 LDKTCR
+1009 
-1015 LYTSESAKDLKGT
+1015 KDLKWDTRISLVERGWNT
-1028 PIVDDKFCS
+1028 ASKCEYQCNIWYFKVWNRCEKTCYATMARDGVSEKHYRNYKPFEYYVPHSFIAWNGYNPYALAAIKSDFFKILDLGNFPTENIGSSLYYKVPNRLKYANATKFTSLNRDSNENTALFIKDTTCSTEGCDYLYVRPRDDVIEKGVTDLSSLYSEGHYTYVSVEEAKNGFFTSPWWNHRDRSGNLWSALCFFDQSVSSGGSCTSSVGYTWWPHALHAPYYCS
-1037 DNRISC
+1037 DVYPKEEYGKCWGTVAHDGETPC
-1043 SAADDECHKKLQDMP
+1043 SAMTTKKKCDENKKRGNSMFYCQ
-1058 LYQCVDGEWRVVD
+1058 WK
-1071 DKECITN
+1071 DK
-1078 KLPYME
+1078 
-1084 KILPLV
+1084 
-1090 GEYRHLDDYDSN
+1090 
-1102 QLAEIEDRFITDLC
+1102 
-1116 NVRREDDNKRES
+1116 
-1128 CYYNMKV
+1128 
-1135 KRRSEDLPDVSDYP
+1135 
-1149 GHLEIMEAV
+1149 
-1158 KAMNNYYQG
+1158 
-1167 LSSRCKE
+1167 